1 MPRLAWKLAVSATI
15 FAFIIWRI
23 DIDTVGRA
31 IGHADVSYL
40 SLALFL
46 SFAMVITDALLWKS
60 ALQSLGHNIARGPA
74 LLYSIVGCFFGSLG
88 PSAVG
93 TDLFRAVQMRR
104 LGVPIETTVHAVV
117 VARLVSFAS
126 LLLVIAVGIP
136 LAWKYNL
143 RTSDKSLFLST
154 LLVGSAA
161 FAALL
166 LIEPGYARFPAL
178 RRWPFVAKIAAVS
191 RGLFAALTRAS
202 SAPLIWASSTST
214 HLLRISIF
222 AALAAALHVEISYS
236 AIFAF
241 VPIAMLIAMVPISF
255 ASWGVREA
263 SLIFFLGLA
272 GVPPA
277 AALSI
282 SVVFGFSRLFMGA
295 MGGIAWMI
303 ARSNHYDLKVADVSV
318 GQTSK

>member
-23 DIDTVGRA
+23 DIDAVGRA

-60 ALQSLGHNIARGPA
+60 ALQSLGHNIARAPA

-117 VARLVSFAS
+117 VARIVSFAS

-136 LAWKYNL
+136 FAWKYDL

-154 LLVGSAA
+154 LLIGAAA
-161 FAALL
+161 FGALL
-166 LIEPGYARFPAL
+166 LVEPGYARFLAL
-178 RRWPFVAKIAAVS
+178 RRWPFIAKIADVS
-191 RGLFAALTRAS
+191 RGVLAALTKS
-202 SAPLIWASSTST
+202 PSAPMIWASSTST
-214 HLLRISIF
+214 HLLRVSIF
-222 AALAAALHVEISYS
+222 VALAAALHVDVSYS

-241 VPIAMLIAMVPISF
+241 VPIALLIAMVPISF
-255 ASWGVREA
+255 AGWGVREA
-263 SLIFFLGLA
+263 SLIYFLGLA
-272 GVPPA
+272 GVPTV

-282 SVVFGFSRLFMGA
+282 YVVFGFSRLFMGA
-295 MGGIAWMI
+295 IGGIAWMV

-318 GQTSK
+318 GQISK